1 MSDLRERFPRIT
13 QERLARRRRQPDS
26 LNRLVG
32 SNLGLPDECVDP
44 EYHYHWVN
52 DVRGKPQ
59 NMMAADDYEVVT
71 MEMLEETAREKRA
84 EFTLS
89 KDAFQTG
96 IAGGVSRV
104 VERDGTRAVLLRKPK
119 DLYDYDYE
127 MMVAQRQAMM
137 EQRIFEG
144 QGLDMEADGRVE
156 SLEGAYVPKGN
167 TLGDMAPRRRG
178 RIPNRLK

>member
-13 QERLARRRRQPDS
+13 AERLARRRRQPDS

-44 EYHYHWVN
+44 EYHYHWIN
-52 DVRGKPQ
+52 DIRGRPQ
-59 NMMAADDYEVVT
+59 NLTSSDDYEVVT
-71 MEMLEETAREKRA
+71 MDMLEETARQKRA
-84 EFTLS
+84 EFTLNR
-89 KDAFQTG
+89 DAYQTG
-96 IAGGVSRV
+96 IAGGISRV

-127 MMVAQRQAMM
+127 EMVAQRQAMM
-137 EQRIFEG
+137 EQRVFHG
-144 QGLDMEADGRVE
+144 VTDMEVDGQSE
-156 SLEGAYVPKGN
+156 SLENAYVPKGN